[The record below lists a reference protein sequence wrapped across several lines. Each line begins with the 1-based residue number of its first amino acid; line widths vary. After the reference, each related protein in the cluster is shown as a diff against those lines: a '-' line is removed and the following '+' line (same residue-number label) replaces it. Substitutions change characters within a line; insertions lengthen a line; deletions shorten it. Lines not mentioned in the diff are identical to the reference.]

1 MRSPSVFQVR
11 GASASLTELQQIVLN
26 SESIGLIVQEEATLK
41 TLLTEELD
49 LPDDQQDDLKEQQ
62 LQFSTVD
69 CYT

>member
-1 MRSPSVFQVR
+1 MFQVR

-26 SESIGLIVQEEATLK
+26 SESIGLIVQDEAILK